1 MHQHTA
7 DAMRLFRR
15 DGVQRVDRE
24 LEAVGRELL
33 DQEDQCRDQN
43 GDDADRGG
51 EMVVSTVFAEVLI
64 INEDRERVVAAADQD
79 RRAEV
84 GKRTHEHQQ
93 CGGQNGRHAQAHDH
107 AAEPLDALAAHALR
121 SLEQRSVN
129 IAEGAVH
136 VDDDQ
141 REEFQRL
148 DKDDAAEAVDRD
160 APDADR
166 FEELRNE
173 AGIAH
178 QQDPR
183 IGADIRRG
191 HGAEQTEHEENFPSA
206 HRVERIEIC
215 KRDAE
220 QQTAHHDAQTDL
232 GAVADGGIV
241 IGFAE
246 EFLEGVHGKV
256 PVDIDSLLQQPADRQ
271 NEEDRQNGQQHPCGN
286 APEISATFPWIH
298 AQPSSAGTALLRMP
312 LMMLFV
318 DSESKR
324 LTFFS
329 LSVRTTLLPGGRM
342 ESISDS

>member
-1 MHQHTA
+1 
-7 DAMRLFRR
+7 MRLFRGDR
-15 DGVQRVDRE
+15 VQGVDRE
-24 LEAVGRELL
+24 LEAVGGKFL
-33 DQEDQCRDQN
+33 DQENRRRNQN
-43 GDDADRGG
+43 GDHADGCSKMIIR
-51 EMVVSTVFAEVLI
+51 SVFAQVFIVDE
-64 INEDRERVVAAADQD
+64 NRERVVPAANQDRSSEIGERAHEHEQRRSQD
-79 RRAEV
+79 RRHGKTHDDLAEAV
-84 GKRTHEHQQ
+84 
-93 CGGQNGRHAQAHDH
+93 
-107 AAEPLDALAAHALR
+107 DASAAHAL
-121 SLEQRSVN
+121 SCLEQGGVDVP
-129 IAEGAVH
+129 EGAVH
-136 VDDDQ
+136 VNNDQ

-148 DKDDAAEAVDRD
+148 HENNAPKAVNGNAFQSNRFQKLRDEARV
-160 APDADR
+160 
-166 FEELRNE
+166 
-173 AGIAH
+173 AH

-183 IGADIRRG
+183 VCADIRRG
-191 HGAEQTEHEENFPSA
+191 HGAEQAEDKQDLPAA

-220 QQTAHHDAQTDL
+220 QQAANHDAQTDL
-232 GAVADGGIV
+232 GAVADGAIV

-256 PVDIDSLLQQPADRQ
+256 PVGIDGLFQQTADRQ
-271 NEEDRQNGQQHPCGN
+271 HKEDRQNGQQHPCGN
-286 APEISATFPWIH
+286 APEISAAFTRIH